1 MNTVYNANSICLSIN
16 SIIHSNATS
25 IEAANSRTAV
35 WIDHRLI
42 SHRKLLVD

>member
-1 MNTVYNANSICLSIN
+1 MNTVYNVNSICLYID

-25 IEAANSRTAV
+25 SEAENSRTAV
-35 WIDHRLI
+35 LIDNRLI